1 MEKEDALYKGTIISG
16 ETSVPSTKVLAKIY
30 LKRKKNENKKNKR
43 FIVMAENI
51 MLAETE
57 DCLNNLTLL

>member
-1 MEKEDALYKGTIISG
+1 MEKENALYKGTLISG
-16 ETSVPSTKVLAKIY
+16 ETSVSSTKVLAKII
-30 LKRKKNENKKNKR
+30 LKRKIHENMKNKR

-57 DCLNNLTLL
+57 DWLNNLTLL